1 MMAGRTV
8 ACKANDARARILKR
22 EGVVLKS
29 VCLGNENDKY
39 SGSSM
44 GRIEIEFKEYL
55 FLVMGLLFTT
65 VQMYGILMI
74 KYTKN

>member
-1 MMAGRTV
+1 
-8 ACKANDARARILKR
+8 
-22 EGVVLKS
+22 
-29 VCLGNENDKY
+29 
-39 SGSSM
+39 M
-44 GRIEIEFKEYL
+44 GRIEKEFKEYL